1 MNDQS
6 WQIIEH
12 VFNVAIDLPAAQR
25 QAYLESACLDDKIR
39 AEVESLIEAE
49 ERSKTYF
56 ENRIAAAAQ
65 EAVAERDKDK
75 QPKKRKQ
82 EDRIGPYRL
91 LRSLGNDTHLAQA
104 DDGSRVALRLLPSP
118 DTTVALERV
127 RAELGALERLH
138 HTNIASVLGGGEAK
152 RAPFVVLELVEGE
165 TLEDY
170 CDSRELSLEGRIALF
185 QQICQGVHYGHR
197 NLVLHG
203 NLEPANVLVAGDG
216 TPKLVNF
223 GLARLQAYAADRSAP
238 RRSTDSAS
246 PEELRREPP
255 TAASEIYSL
264 GIMLYRLLVGR
275 PPYDLSSSSMV
286 EIERIVCELET
297 PRPSAYAR
305 VEPGAAAISG
315 RRGLTPEKLEH
326 RVRGDLDRIVM
337 RAMRQAPAERYESAA
352 HFSEDLTAFL
362 EGRPVRARG
371 LGWPYHFGKFVRR
384 HWQASAAAAL
394 LLAVFAGIGLWVGIN
409 AFRTSRELAAAEK
422 ARAEAQMVSGFLTD
436 IYGVADPRE
445 GRGGSVTAREML
457 DWGAARVA
465 REMNDRPEDQAALM
479 AALSDAYARL
489 GLFQQ
494 AGDQAAAALA
504 KRKGVFGDRH
514 PAVAES
520 LRQLGRTDAL
530 RGNPAGAED
539 QFRQALEMDRDGGG
553 HAAAIGSDLDGL
565 AAALRDQDDL
575 EQAEATAREAAELQ
589 REGSGE
595 GRPGLAGSLR
605 VLASVLHRQ
614 ERYDEAEESMR
625 QALELMRADLGE
637 LHPSTA
643 EAAGELGAMLRDAGR
658 YEQAE
663 EALAKALSTT
673 LEIHGERHPA
683 AADSLRRLAQ
693 VLGKRGRPH
702 EAREMLQV
710 ALDVDQTALGPDHLE
725 VAADL
730 SALGELAR
738 ERGDP
743 LGAEEHFRRALEIR
757 MARLGPD
764 HLLKAES
771 LLALG
776 SLLAEGETASEG
788 QLLLQEAARILRQA
802 LPANHSRISEAEN
815 ALALSL
821 ARQQRYRDAERVLVS
836 GPAADGADA
845 GNRRQALK
853 TLEDV
858 YRAWGRPED
867 ADRTAKTL
875 AGLP

>member
-25 QAYLESACLDDKIR
+25 QAYLETACLDDQIR

-56 ENRIAAAAQ
+56 ESRIAAAAQ
-65 EAVAERDKDK
+65 DAVAERDKDK

-82 EDRIGPYRL
+82 DDRIGAYRL
-91 LRSLGNDTHLAQA
+91 LRSLGNDTHLAEG
-104 DDGSRVALRLLPSP
+104 DDGLRVALRVLPGP

-127 RAELGALERLH
+127 RAEIGLLERLRH
-138 HTNIASVLGGGEAK
+138 PNVASILGGGETK

-165 TLEDY
+165 SLEEY
-170 CDSRELSLEGRIALF
+170 CDSRQLSLEARIGLF
-185 QQICQGVHYGHR
+185 QQVCQAVHYAHR
-197 NLVLHG
+197 SLALHG
-203 NLEPANVLVAGDG
+203 NLEPANVLVTGDG

-223 GLARLQAYAADRSAP
+223 GLSRLQAYAADRTIP
-238 RRSTDSAS
+238 RRSSDSAS

-264 GIMLYRLLVGR
+264 GVMLYRLLVGR
-275 PPYDLSSSSMV
+275 PPYDLSSSSTV

-305 VEPGAAAISG
+305 AEPGAAAIS
-315 RRGLTPEKLEH
+315 RKRGLTPEKLEH

-352 HFSEDLTAFL
+352 HLSDELTAFL

-384 HWQASAAAAL
+384 HWQASAVAASLLAAL
-394 LLAVFAGIGLWVGIN
+394 AGLALWGGFA
-409 AFRTSRELAAAEK
+409 AFRGSNELAAAEK
-422 ARAEAQMVSGFLTD
+422 ARAEAELVSGFLTD
-436 IYGVADPRE
+436 IYSVADPRE
-445 GRGGSVTAREML
+445 GRGSSVTAREVL
-457 DWGAARVA
+457 DWGAARIA
-465 REMNDRPEDQAALM
+465 RELNDRPEDQAALM

-504 KRKGVFGDRH
+504 KRKGALGDEH

-520 LRQLGRTDAL
+520 LRRLGRLETL
-530 RGNPAGAED
+530 RGSPAGAAAY
-539 QFRQALEMDRDGGG
+539 FLQALEMDRAVNNDED
-553 HAAAIGSDLDGL
+553 AVASDLDGL
-565 AAALRDQDDL
+565 AAALRDQDELD
-575 EQAEATAREAAELQ
+575 EAERRAREAVEL
-589 REGSGE
+589 RRRALDK
-595 GRPGLAGSLR
+595 GRLELAASLR
-605 VLASVLHRQ
+605 VWASILRRQ
-614 ERYDEAEESMR
+614 ERYDEAEGSMR
-625 QALELMRADLGE
+625 EALDVLRTGAGD
-637 LHPSTA
+637 LHP
-643 EAAGELGAMLRDAGR
+643 EAADASGELGAILREAGR

-663 EALAKALSTT
+663 EALAKALSST

-683 AADSLRRLAQ
+683 AADSLRSLAQ
-693 VLGKRGRPH
+693 VLGKRGRPN

-738 ERGDP
+738 QGGDAS
-743 LGAEEHFRRALEIR
+743 GAEEHFRRALEIR
-757 MARLGPD
+757 TARLGPD
-764 HLLKAES
+764 DPLRADSMLS
-771 LLALG
+771 LG
-776 SLLAEGETASEG
+776 SLLADGETASEG
-788 QLLLQEAARILRQA
+788 QLLLQEAVRIMRQTLA
-802 LPANHSRISEAEN
+802 ATHPRIAEAEN
-815 ALALSL
+815 ALAQSL

-836 GPAADGADA
+836 GPAAEGVDEE
-845 GNRRQALK
+845 NRRRALK
-853 TLEDV
+853 TLESV
-858 YRAWGRPED
+858 YRAWGRAED